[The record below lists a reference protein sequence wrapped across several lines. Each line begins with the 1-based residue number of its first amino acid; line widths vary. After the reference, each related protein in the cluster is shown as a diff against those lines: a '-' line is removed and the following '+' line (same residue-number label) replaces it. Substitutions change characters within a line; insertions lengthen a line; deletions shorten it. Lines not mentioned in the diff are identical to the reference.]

1 MRNIE
6 AQSSCA
12 AHPAAQDR
20 VREIAAGVFQVDVGS
35 IDLAMGPDDI
45 DRWDSLN
52 HLRLIT
58 EFENAFSLRLT
69 MQQIQQIHSL
79 ADLAGFLSE
88 GNG

>member
-1 MRNIE
+1 ME
-6 AQSSCA
+6 AQLDYA
-12 AHPAAQDR
+12 VHPASQER
-20 VREIAAGVFQVDVGS
+20 VKEIAAGIFQTDAAS

-58 EFENAFSLRLT
+58 EVENAFSVRLT

-79 ADLAGFLSE
+79 ADLVRFVAE
-88 GNG
+88 GNR